1 MFGVKQLK
9 EINMMKCKHF
19 PEKKQ
24 SFCTESVIDDD
35 LDNQS

>member
-19 PEKKQ
+19 PEKNNH
-24 SFCTESVIDDD
+24 SV
-35 LDNQS
+35 LKV